1 MLSNT
6 AHFWHFVP
14 CARAHLDQP
23 WSAQSSHLEASPH
36 QAGATQPHWPAQS
49 SSEASPHTTHRER
62 SEHTPHICGLY
73 SGRRELASSEAATP
87 RALVQVRASAA
98 KALSST
104 LTWLPRPTLP
114 RGALPPLITSECT
127 LWGPSRH
134 FHPSAGEDLRHTPGL
149 HGTRPAATG
158 CASPPCLPP
167 AVHNPPR
174 PAQPA
179 SLPAQLPLTASSG
192 THGLSQGRLQGSTPT
207 RSSPRSGKRMVWH
220 ETMDDKQARSAFRP
234 PRATIPQG

>member
-134 FHPSAGEDLRHTPGL
+134 FHPSAGENLRHTPGL
-149 HGTRPAATG
+149 HGTRR
-158 CASPPCLPP
+158 CASPPCLSP